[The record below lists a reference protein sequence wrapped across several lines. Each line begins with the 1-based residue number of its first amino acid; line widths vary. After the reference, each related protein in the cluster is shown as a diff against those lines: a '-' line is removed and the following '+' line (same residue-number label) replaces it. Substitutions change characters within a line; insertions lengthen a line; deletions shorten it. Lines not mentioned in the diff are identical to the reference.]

1 MNAPAPAAPAPEAAA
16 PQPPLR
22 ALLDG
27 LSSLKFTIVLLLAF
41 GVLTF
46 AGTLAQQ
53 DIGLFVVQRDFFESL
68 FVVWDTKVP
77 LTRDLTLKV
86 PLPGGYTIMLLL
98 FVNLVLGGVLRHRW
112 HWRNAGILVTHI
124 GIGLLLVAG
133 FVKLHFGYAG
143 HVALYE
149 GQETSTMV
157 SFHDYELVLQRRDGD
172 RIVER
177 TVPGSTFEAG
187 ASPSR
192 QVTIDGADLPFQVVV
207 SHWFENCRP
216 QRKGPMFSVD
226 VPVVSDDAGSY
237 FLQRVD
243 PNKERERNAAGCYVT
258 VIEKVGRKEHRT
270 LLHGIDMRP
279 FTDQRA
285 PYTFEVDG
293 TTWGLDLRR
302 VVWDLP
308 FTVRLDKFQKSDHP
322 GTMMARDFRSWVTVF
337 DGGAARDD
345 GGTGRQVQIYMN
357 HPLRSQEHVFFQT
370 NWGPQPGSTMKGP
383 PWWSVFEV
391 AKNPSDAW
399 PKYASYVILLGLLWH
414 FIAKLLRFL
423 NSSTRRAALPEMS

>member
-1 MNAPAPAAPAPEAAA
+1 MNALPSAPPRETAA

-27 LSSLKFTIVLLLAF
+27 LSSMKFTIVLLLAF

-112 HWRNAGILVTHI
+112 HWRNAGILITHL

-149 GQETSTMV
+149 GQETATMV
-157 SFHDYELVLQRRDGD
+157 SFHDYELALQRREGD
-172 RIVER
+172 RVVER
-177 TVPGSTFEAG
+177 TVPGSVFESG
-187 ASPSR
+187 ATGAR
-192 QVTIDGADLPFQVVV
+192 QVTIDAPDLPFQVVV
-207 SHWFENCRP
+207 SHWMENCRP
-216 QRKGPMFSVD
+216 QPKGPMFSVD

-258 VIEKVGRKEHRT
+258 VIEKVGRKERRT

-285 PYTFEVDG
+285 PYTFEIDG

-308 FTVRLDKFQKSDHP
+308 FAVRLDKFQKSDHP

-370 NWGPQPGSTMKGP
+370 NWGPQPGSSMKGP

-399 PKYASYVILLGLLWH
+399 PKYASYVILLGLMWH
-414 FIAKLLRFL
+414 FVAKLLRFL